1 MKNANPLSGV
11 PLGWRFWAVWM
22 LLAASVDGASAA
34 KPRPPSKT
42 VEDVFQISLG
52 EKVLHLQLAV
62 TPSEQQRGLMER
74 RSLKPDHGML
84 FVFERPQTMSF
95 WMRNTPLPLD
105 IGFFDSAGVLRE
117 YYPLYPFD
125 ENAVRSM
132 GSNLQFAL
140 EMKQGWFR
148 ENKIPVKTALDLKA
162 LAAALEARGFKAKDY
177 LDSAR

>member
-1 MKNANPLSGV
+1 
-11 PLGWRFWAVWM
+11 M
-22 LLAASVDGASAA
+22 LLVASVASASAA

-52 EKVLHLQLAV
+52 EKMLYLQLAV
-62 TPSEQQRGLMER
+62 TPVEQQRGLMER
-74 RSLKPDHGML
+74 RFLKPDHGML
-84 FVFERPQTMSF
+84 FVCGRPKTLSF

-117 YYPLYPFD
+117 FYPLYPFD

-148 ENKIPVKTALDLKA
+148 ENKIPIKTTLDLKA
-162 LAAALEARGFKAKDY
+162 LSAALEARGFKAKDY
-177 LDSAR
+177 LDNSR

>member
-1 MKNANPLSGV
+1 
-11 PLGWRFWAVWM
+11 M
-22 LLAASVDGASAA
+22 LLAAFFGSACAA
-34 KPRPPSKT
+34 KSGQPPKT
-42 VEDVFQISLG
+42 VDDVFQISLG
-52 EKVLHLQLAV
+52 EKVLFLQLAV
-62 TPSEQQRGLMER
+62 TPLEQQRGLMER

-125 ENAVRSM
+125 ENAVRSI

-140 EMKQGWFR
+140 ELPQGWFR
-148 ENKIPVKTALDLKA
+148 EHKIAVKTALDLKA
-162 LAAALEARGFKAKDY
+162 LSAALEARGFKAKTY
-177 LDSAR
+177 LGNPH